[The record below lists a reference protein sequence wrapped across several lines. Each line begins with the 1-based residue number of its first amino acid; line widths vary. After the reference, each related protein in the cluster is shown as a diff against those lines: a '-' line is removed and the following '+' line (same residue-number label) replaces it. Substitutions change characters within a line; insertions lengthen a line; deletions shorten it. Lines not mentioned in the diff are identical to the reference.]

1 MKDISDGRSV
11 FKITQIRQDAIK
23 LLEQIPEDKII
34 FIIQIMQ
41 GIKGLYTDDD
51 MKEREEAFFHLEKM
65 RRKVPDL
72 DYDRELAV
80 YREEKYGYTNTN

>member
-1 MKDISDGRSV
+1 M
-11 FKITQIRQDAIK
+11 TQIRQDAIK

-41 GIKGLYTDDD
+41 GIKELCADDD
-51 MKEREEAFFHLEKM
+51 MKEREEAFLHLEKM

-72 DYDRELAV
+72 DYDKELAV
-80 YREEKYGYTNTN
+80 